1 MGILLLIMEEIM
13 NKVTT
18 FLGGLTTILLSFV
31 SLSILAE
38 VIFGIGVFGTN
49 VVANIM
55 EMIKS
60 LGDGGF
66 IGVIALVILIQ
77 LFQKK
82 G

>member
-1 MGILLLIMEEIM
+1 MKEVI

-18 FLGGLTTILLSFV
+18 FLGGLTAIMLSFV

-38 VIFGIGVFGTN
+38 VVFGVGVFGTS
-49 VVANIM
+49 VVANVI
-55 EMIKS
+55 ELISS

-66 IGVIALVILIQ
+66 VGLIALIILIQ

-82 G
+82 E

>member
-1 MGILLLIMEEIM
+1 MKDVM

-18 FLGGLTTILLSFV
+18 FLGGLSTILLSLV

-38 VIFGIGVFGTN
+38 VIFGTGVFGTR
-49 VVANIM
+49 VVTNDI
-55 EMIKS
+55 EDVKD

-66 IGVIALVILIQ
+66 VGLNALVILINVY
-77 LFQKK
+77 QKK

>member
-1 MGILLLIMEEIM
+1 M

-38 VIFGIGVFGTN
+38 VIFGAGIFGTN
-49 VVANIM
+49 VVANVM
-55 EMIKS
+55 GLVKA

-66 IGVIALVILIQ
+66 VGLIALVILIQ
-77 LFQKK
+77 VFQKK